1 MDHMIAS
8 RVLPEKIVN
17 IVFCRGA
24 IFSPIKPTSRL
35 FFLAKSNLKATS
47 LTFICDKSGAKTT

>member
-1 MDHMIAS
+1 MIAS

>member
-24 IFSPIKPTSRL
+24 IFSPIETDISL
-35 FFLAKSNLKATS
+35 IVLAKSNLKATS
-47 LTFICDKSGAKTT
+47 LTFICDKSDAKTT